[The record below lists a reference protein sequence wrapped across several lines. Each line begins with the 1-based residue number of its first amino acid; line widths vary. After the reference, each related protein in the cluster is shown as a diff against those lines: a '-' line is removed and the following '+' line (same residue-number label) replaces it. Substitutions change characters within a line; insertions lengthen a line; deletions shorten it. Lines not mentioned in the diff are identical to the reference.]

1 MKLFEIK
8 WNCKNSLITFSISFP
23 SMLRR
28 TMGLKALGE
37 LYDFLLG
44 FGIIMDVKI
53 LKCEGYNSKHA
64 SAILII
70 LFKHIVSLIIILR
83 CHQDN
88 LLGPRVNKLLYLLM
102 ALINSASIK
111 ESHFIKARSIII
123 LNSFNG

>member
-1 MKLFEIK
+1 
-8 WNCKNSLITFSISFP
+8 
-23 SMLRR
+23 MLRR

-111 ESHFIKARSIII
+111 GSHFIKARSIII